1 MTEEEQVTSY
11 CLFISQGII
20 DCFLNNNINIK
31 KALKHADCCRASR
44 SNKAKLGRTHLCQDE
59 K

>member
-11 CLFISQGII
+11 CLFISQDII
-20 DCFLNNNINIK
+20 DCLILKLKK
-31 KALKHADCCRASR
+31 KALKHANCRRAPR